1 MFGCVPCGHHVFSKV
16 RSNIIKTE
24 NVDLYEERLKFILI
38 FCLGKQGEGVYFENI
53 KIRYTH
59 TGKHV

>member
-24 NVDLYEERLKFILI
+24 NVDLHEERLKFILI
-38 FCLGKQGEGVYFENI
+38 SCLGKQGKGGGYIF
-53 KIRYTH
+53 KIL
-59 TGKHV
+59 K

>member
-1 MFGCVPCGHHVFSKV
+1 MLNVWLCAMRPSCFFSKV

-38 FCLGKQGEGVYFENI
+38 FCLGKQGGGYIF
-53 KIRYTH
+53 KIL
-59 TGKHV
+59 K

>member
-24 NVDLYEERLKFILI
+24 NVDLYEERLKFMFI
-38 FCLGKQGEGVYFENI
+38 FCLGKQGGGYIF
-53 KIRYTH
+53 KIL
-59 TGKHV
+59 K

>member
-38 FCLGKQGEGVYFENI
+38 FCLGKQGGGGCIF
-53 KIRYTH
+53 KIL
-59 TGKHV
+59 K

>member
-1 MFGCVPCGHHVFSKV
+1 MFGCVPCGHHVFFSKV

-38 FCLGKQGEGVYFENI
+38 FCLGKQGGGYIF
-53 KIRYTH
+53 KIL
-59 TGKHV
+59 K

>member
-1 MFGCVPCGHHVFSKV
+1 MLNVWLCAMRPSCFFSKV

-38 FCLGKQGEGVYFENI
+38 FCLGKQGGGGGIFL
-53 KIRYTH
+53 RY
-59 TGKHV
+59 

>member
-1 MFGCVPCGHHVFSKV
+1 MLNVWLCAMRPSCFFQKV

-38 FCLGKQGEGVYFENI
+38 FCLGKQGGGGYIF
-53 KIRYTH
+53 KIL
-59 TGKHV
+59 K